1 MKFLTIGK
9 FKDIGLT
16 LPPALTRQLLEASV
30 PIANQ
35 QKKEGKILE
44 FYWIPGAAAY
54 VTIGECKT
62 AEEMVKN
69 FNVVPISAYMGYEIY
84 PLADYNESM
93 KIIIER
99 LKEAEK
105 MMPGTPK

>member
-9 FKDIGLT
+9 FKDVGLT
-16 LPPALTRQLLEASV
+16 IPPALTRQLLEASV
-30 PIANQ
+30 SIANQ

-44 FYWIPGAAAY
+44 FYWIPGAATY

-62 AEEMVKN
+62 AEEMVKD
-69 FNVVPISAYMGYEIY
+69 FNAVPISAYMGYEIY

-99 LKEAEK
+99 LKQTEK
-105 MMPGTPK
+105 MMPNAPR